1 VPSVLP
7 IRRFYASLRK
17 AREWQELPES
27 RLRLVHQPT
36 LTALREMAAARSELE
51 RADGPE
57 AIIAPALRALRSLE
71 GRLQRPLRIAVVGEF
86 NSGKSTLSNLL
97 VGIESLPTAVIS
109 NTCIPTRL
117 YHAKA
122 PEIFAVD
129 HGRRRRRLRVS
140 TPAVPPQEVFRL
152 EVGLPAARLRAVEIL
167 DMPGLADSRLDGPI
181 DLSLHAVDI
190 ALWCTLCTQAWKESE
205 RSAWQEVRPQLR
217 RRGVLVATHRDL
229 LDPDSVEKLMERLH
243 DEAGRSFRDILPMST
258 LEALAVARAGHAG
271 DAGALWKASG
281 ADALE
286 VALDE
291 VIESVRTERL
301 DAALA
306 VTARIAGHA
315 LSRIAGAAHATPA
328 DARGAAAPPGTVP
341 TLS

>member
-1 VPSVLP
+1 VRSVLP

-17 AREWQELPES
+17 AREWPDLPES

-36 LTALREMAAARSELE
+36 LKALREMAEARSELE
-51 RADGPE
+51 RADGAE
-57 AIIAPALRALRSLE
+57 AIIAPALRALRRLE
-71 GRLQRPLRIAVVGEF
+71 VRLQRPLRIAVIGEF
-86 NSGKSTLSNLL
+86 NSGKSTLANLL
-97 VGIESLPTAVIS
+97 VGLESLPTAVIS

-117 YHAKA
+117 YHAKT

-129 HGRRRRRLRVS
+129 RDGQRRRLRVS
-140 TPAVPPQEVFRL
+140 TPAVHPQEVFRL

-167 DMPGLADSRLDGPI
+167 DMPGLADSRLDGPVA
-181 DLSLHAVDI
+181 DLSRHAVDI

-229 LDPDSVEKLMERLH
+229 LKAESVEKLMERLH
-243 DEAGRSFRDILPMST
+243 DEAGWSFRDILPMST
-258 LEALAVARAGHAG
+258 LEALTVARADHTG

-286 VALDE
+286 TALDAL
-291 VIESVRTERL
+291 IESVRTERL
-301 DAALA
+301 DAALG

-315 LSRIAGAAHATPA
+315 LSCIAGAGAHAAPA
-328 DARGAAAPPGTVP
+328 ANAPQGTVP